1 MQINHIH
8 EISAGRSRQRTQQT
22 GNIFGY
28 DDFAA
33 PGSPLHGRIAEIR
46 NDDMQRRALFHNQSA
61 AYIIHLHHR
70 GIADGSGDID
80 GRTVA
85 YLPCFKETVIVFPVR
100 KAGVLDFAEAEIDFR
115 RSRGYFSA
123 RKA

>member
-1 MQINHIH
+1 
-8 EISAGRSRQRTQQT
+8 
-22 GNIFGY
+22 
-28 DDFAA
+28 
-33 PGSPLHGRIAEIR
+33 
-46 NDDMQRRALFHNQSA
+46 MQRRALFHNQSA

-100 KAGVLDFAEAEIDFR
+100 KAGVLDFAEAGNRFPTEPRLFFR
-115 RSRGYFSA
+115 QKGIRPGTENIGFDRHGFPPVICSDS
-123 RKA
+123 